1 MRYCARP
8 NSIKEV
14 NILLDTVEEIEV
26 KRVQSEI
33 SHLKNEITHKKDI
46 YYDAKNRIVEFVT
59 IERVPAEL
67 IERVYQRSINKI
79 LKDER
84 NGGIK

>member
-1 MRYCARP
+1 MLDL
-8 NSIKEV
+8 

-33 SHLKNEITHKKDI
+33 SDLKNEITHKKDI

-79 LKDER
+79 LKDEC

>member
-1 MRYCARP
+1 MIP
-8 NSIKEV
+8 
-14 NILLDTVEEIEV
+14 
-26 KRVQSEI
+26 
-33 SHLKNEITHKKDI
+33 KNH
-46 YYDAKNRIVEFVT
+46 IVEFVT

-79 LKDER
+79 LKDEC

>member
-1 MRYCARP
+1 MLDL
-8 NSIKEV
+8 

-26 KRVQSEI
+26 KRVLSEI
-33 SHLKNEITHKKDI
+33 SDLKNEITHKKDI
-46 YYDAKNRIVEFVT
+46 YYDAKNHIVEFVT

-79 LKDER
+79 LKDEC

>member
-1 MRYCARP
+1 MLDL
-8 NSIKEV
+8 

-26 KRVQSEI
+26 NRVQSEI
-33 SHLKNEITHKKDI
+33 SDLKNKITHKRDI
-46 YYDAKNRIVEFVT
+46 HYDAKNHIVVFVT

-79 LKDER
+79 LKDEC

>member
-1 MRYCARP
+1 MLDL
-8 NSIKEV
+8 

-33 SHLKNEITHKKDI
+33 SHLKNEITRKKDI

-79 LKDER
+79 LKDEC
-84 NGGIK
+84 NGGKL

>member
-1 MRYCARP
+1 MLDL
-8 NSIKEV
+8 NK
-14 NILLDTVEEIEV
+14 LLDTVEEIEV

-33 SHLKNEITHKKDI
+33 SDLKKEITHKKDI
-46 YYDAKNRIVEFVT
+46 YYNPKNHIVEFVT

-79 LKDER
+79 LKDEC